1 MPTAWRLCKAKRRK
15 EAFSGEGSRLAG
27 GRWSPKG
34 TAVVYTAESL
44 ALAAVEL
51 FVHLDPA
58 ELSAAY
64 VSSPVTIPSNLPIHR
79 MAAADLPRDWR
90 TTPPPPSLA
99 QLGRQWLLDAVTAV
113 LQVPSAVIPDESV
126 YVLNPGHP
134 DFAKLQ
140 IGPPQPFQFDPRF
153 RKS

>member
-1 MPTAWRLCKAKRRK
+1 MPTAWRLCTARRK
-15 EAFSGEGSRLAG
+15 AEAFTGEGSRLAG
-27 GRWSPKG
+27 GRWNPKG
-34 TAVVYTAESL
+34 TAVVYTADSL

-64 VSSPVTIPSNLPIHR
+64 VSIPVTIPIDLPILR
-79 MAAADLPRDWR
+79 VEATRLPRGWR

-99 QLGRQWLLDAVTAV
+99 QLGRRWVLDSVTAV
-113 LQVPSAVIPDESV
+113 LRVPSAVVPEEPTYI
-126 YVLNPGHP
+126 LNPGHP

-140 IGPPQPFQFDPRF
+140 IGPAQPFQFDPRF
-153 RKS
+153 RQS